1 MRAPSK
7 VRKVQV
13 VKIHSMQS
21 LTSNIEPTTAR
32 QAVTNVVK
40 PVEGTY
46 QAATKVKVLSPVI
59 YDIIEADVLHYTE
72 GSTKGGALVSH
83 HLLYRGRSPW
93 HGMRWSLRKLGRSLI
108 FLQRYAGTRQQ
119 SQELANNIREVGLA
133 DSTLSMGKPCTWGSG
148 QQWRD
153 RLGTSLTNTQRL
165 A

>member
-1 MRAPSK
+1 MCAPSK
-7 VRKVQV
+7 ARKVQV

-21 LTSNIEPTTAR
+21 LTSSIEPTTAR

-59 YDIIEADVLHYTE
+59 YDIIEADVLHYAE
-72 GSTKGGALVSH
+72 GSTKGDAKVSH
-83 HLLYRGRSPW
+83 HSLYRGLSPW
-93 HGMRWSLRKLGRSLI
+93 HGMRWNLHELGRSLI
-108 FLQRYAGTRQQ
+108 FLRRYVGTRQQ
-119 SQELANNIREVGLA
+119 SQELTNDIREVGLT
-133 DSTLSMGKPCTWGSG
+133 DSTRSMGKPCTWGSG